1 MENVK
6 WWKNWRIKSNGIFR
20 NHKCSN
26 CFNWGNTPLKLL
38 PIYLIALL
46 FISGCF
52 GDKKITANCL
62 WASYG
67 GENESFLINT
77 SKGEIIWVEEE
88 KTIKISENNDAYIKF
103 SGVKSVLQVSG
114 SKTLKEVPLSFK
126 INKLNGHLNVIAN
139 ADLTYKA
146 IDMVNALRGGGD
158 KYIDVTPVIQ
168 HDVAGYNFC
177 NFDKDW

>member
-1 MENVK
+1 M
-6 WWKNWRIKSNGIFR
+6 
-20 NHKCSN
+20 
-26 CFNWGNTPLKLL
+26 KLL
-38 PIYLIALL
+38 SIYLIALL

-126 INKLNGHLNVIAN
+126 INKLNGELNVLLN
-139 ADLTYKA
+139 GDFTYKA
-146 IDMVNALRGGGD
+146 YDWARALRGESG
-158 KYIDVTPVIQ
+158 KYIDKTPVIQ